1 MTRSYGKIASARSVL
16 TTGEERDNFRDVQPA
31 AVGGGEHCLV
41 TSEADT
47 ARSSVTSPTLST
59 TGIRRGYGRT
69 VSRRP
74 KSGWSSVTVK
84 KKRMA
89 ETAPLNVQRLHAA
102 GAIGYAF
109 AYVIHDAYVSGSRRR
124 PRLRQIGPIKARLRL
139 VVSAPFG
146 RSLDRRA
153 CHGSGQ
159 RQLLGPPVFN
169 SEDLNVVSSPEVG
182 GDR

>member
-16 TTGEERDNFRDVQPA
+16 TTGEERDNLRDVQPA

-41 TSEADT
+41 TSDADA
-47 ARSSVTSPTLST
+47 ARSSSVTSPTLST
-59 TGIRRGYGRT
+59 AGIRRGYGRT

-84 KKRMA
+84 KKRRA

-109 AYVIHDAYVSGSRRR
+109 AYVIHDAYVSEAPRRR
-124 PRLRQIGPIKARLRL
+124 PKLRQIGPIKAGCA
-139 VVSAPFG
+139 S
-146 RSLDRRA
+146 
-153 CHGSGQ
+153 
-159 RQLLGPPVFN
+159 
-169 SEDLNVVSSPEVG
+169 
-182 GDR
+182 